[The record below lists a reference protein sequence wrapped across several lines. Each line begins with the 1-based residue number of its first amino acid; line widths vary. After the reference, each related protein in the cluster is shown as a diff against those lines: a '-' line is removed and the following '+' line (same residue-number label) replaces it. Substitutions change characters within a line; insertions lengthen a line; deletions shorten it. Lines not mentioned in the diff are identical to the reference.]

1 MFLVRL
7 LTAKPAKKPAAPL
20 PTVTESKPE
29 EHVSVHEVLVPI
41 RKEEKH
47 EQVKVISTIERAR
60 KLPFCH
66 GFMPSLEAVNLL
78 VRSGDFLIRL
88 REVKGQVRV
97 VVSVALTSAQSTKL
111 RQINEKEDT
120 RKGCQVAKKVPYE
133 KEDDG
138 DVATDLGETG
148 DDRRKG
154 SDSFS
159 EIRPAPFRETI
170 AVNYR
175 HMKLRENKNGCSLDG
190 EYYFSN
196 LNSLLA
202 FYMFV
207 KLEGP
212 QDFNLR
218 NPISRQYGSFRSSQ
232 IKIVKTLG
240 NGAFGEVSLAEI
252 NHPAFAQ
259 NKAAVKTMKK
269 GVPEHLGLEEKFLV
283 EGTISI
289 PLDHPNVVRTLGWCY
304 DSKPLQLLME
314 LCPGGA
320 LSTFLM
326 AKSEKAS
333 NLTLT
338 RFCLDAARGLEY
350 LHDVGVLH
358 RDVAARNCLIDE
370 HGTAKVADF
379 GLSVKAY
386 YYEMTTAEN
395 LPTRYLPPESLTNY
409 SFNAES
415 DVYAYGHLV
424 CEVFNKCQMP
434 YAGMSGP
441 EARKQIL
448 AGKVVNV
455 HERAPEALRFFVEN
469 RIFAYHAI
477 YRPTMPQIVEFMTE
491 VISILKEAN
500 PGDNAAFEIGA
511 ENKEAMQPSTGT
523 EEVFERLEPSSAA
536 QSPPVDVAA

>member
-1 MFLVRL
+1 MFKAFHQCR
-7 LTAKPAKKPAAPL
+7 APL
-20 PTVTESKPE
+20 TCLLEEPE
-29 EHVSVHEVLVPI
+29 ASAGIQTHVGRPDSRLAWNGKGAWPVCALHEPGTTSRIIV
-41 RKEEKH
+41 
-47 EQVKVISTIERAR
+47 SG
-60 KLPFCH
+60 PF
-66 GFMPSLEAVNLL
+66 
-78 VRSGDFLIRL
+78 
-88 REVKGQVRV
+88 
-97 VVSVALTSAQSTKL
+97 
-111 RQINEKEDT
+111 
-120 RKGCQVAKKVPYE
+120 
-133 KEDDG
+133 
-138 DVATDLGETG
+138 
-148 DDRRKG
+148 
-154 SDSFS
+154 
-159 EIRPAPFRETI
+159 FRW
-170 AVNYR
+170 
-175 HMKLRENKNGCSLDG
+175 
-190 EYYFSN
+190 
-196 LNSLLA
+196 
-202 FYMFV
+202 
-207 KLEGP
+207 
-212 QDFNLR
+212 
-218 NPISRQYGSFRSSQ
+218 
-232 IKIVKTLG
+232 LG

-252 NHPAFAQ
+252 NHPAFTQ
-259 NKAAVKTMKK
+259 NKAAVKTVKK

-395 LPTRYLPPESLTNY
+395 LPTRYLPPESLTSY
-409 SFNAES
+409 SFKAES

-523 EEVFERLEPSSAA
+523 EVNLCL
-536 QSPPVDVAA
+536 VY